1 LYDNSSEK
9 LQELLELVGLTK
21 VDIDEINDWNTTP
34 LQAKK
39 LVKVFKYHSKMF
51 DYSNKKEKS
60 EI

>member
-1 LYDNSSEK
+1 M
-9 LQELLELVGLTK
+9 QELLELVGLTK
-21 VDIDEINDWNTTP
+21 VDIEEINDWNTTP